1 MKTLR
6 IFGKEYQVVIGN
18 SGEDMVEF
26 KNGKI
31 YVNSKNTSSNKLLK
45 EGLSDYLY
53 TELIGLYEQ
62 IRKENK
68 LKILGNIKFEVKDKV
83 DDKKNRIAKL
93 KHNKITVKLNAI
105 SLPEEA
111 LKYMMAHEIA
121 HLVTKKHNTRFW
133 NTVETL
139 YPEYRIGRDILE
151 KSGNDLSEDLI

>member
-1 MKTLR
+1 MKTLK

-18 SGEDMVEF
+18 SGEDLVEF
-26 KNGKI
+26 RNGKI
-31 YVNSKNTSSNKLLK
+31 YINSKNTSSNKLLK

-62 IRKENK
+62 IRKDNK
-68 LKILGNIKFEVKDKV
+68 MEIMGDIKFEVKDKI
-83 DDKKNRIAKL
+83 DEKKNRIAKL

-121 HLVTKKHNTRFW
+121 HLVTKKHNKRFW
-133 NTVETL
+133 NIVETI
-139 YPEYRIGRDILE
+139 YPEYEIGRSILE
-151 KSGNDLSEDLI
+151 EHGNDLRGDLI

>member
-1 MKTLR
+1 MKTLK
-6 IFGKEYQVVIGN
+6 IFGKEHHVVHGDF
-18 SGEDMVEF
+18 GEEGIEF
-26 KNGKI
+26 HNGKI
-31 YVNSKNTSSNKLLK
+31 YVNCKNTSTNKFLK

-68 LKILGNIKFEVKDKV
+68 LEILGDIKFEVKDKV

-133 NTVETL
+133 KTVETI

-151 KSGNDLSEDLI
+151 EHENDLRGDLI